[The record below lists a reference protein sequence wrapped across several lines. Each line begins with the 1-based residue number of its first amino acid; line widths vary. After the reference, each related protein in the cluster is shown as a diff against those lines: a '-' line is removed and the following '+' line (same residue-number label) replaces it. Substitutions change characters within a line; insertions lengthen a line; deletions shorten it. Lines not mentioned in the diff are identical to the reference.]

1 MDIYTININRGFEL
15 CAARRRPPASIA
27 IPVCQAGCTIASD
40 TIVDRAARY
49 YKEER
54 DIYPSP
60 FFPGSLCSKT
70 AFPMFCLARRE
81 ARSSFQSGPNIGRPR
96 QMAGPDRGGRS
107 DRLRFQG
114 WPRQNGLSYALPL
127 IPRTPSSICGEL
139 YLYSCALTVPVSFH
153 ATFAFAT
160 FAWCY
165 IVIEGEND
173 RNFFLFFS
181 INSPNCRY
189 KNKM

>member
-96 QMAGPDRGGRS
+96 QMAGPDRGEIRQIALSGLATSKWIKLRS
-107 DRLRFQG
+107 AIDSSHVPFDLWRTISLFLCSNCACLVPRYFRFCYFCLVLYCDRR
-114 WPRQNGLSYALPL
+114 RERSK
-127 IPRTPSSICGEL
+127 
-139 YLYSCALTVPVSFH
+139 
-153 ATFAFAT
+153 
-160 FAWCY
+160 
-165 IVIEGEND
+165 
-173 RNFFLFFS
+173 FFSLFF
-181 INSPNCRY
+181 N
-189 KNKM
+189 

>member
-127 IPRTPSSICGEL
+127 IPRTPPSIDLWRTISLFLCSNCACLVPRYFRFCYFCLVL
-139 YLYSCALTVPVSFH
+139 YC
-153 ATFAFAT
+153 
-160 FAWCY
+160 
-165 IVIEGEND
+165 D
-173 RNFFLFFS
+173 RRRERSKFFSLFF
-181 INSPNCRY
+181 N
-189 KNKM
+189 